1 MNDQY
6 INKRIKE
13 LQKDYHLTFK
23 LSDDL
28 ISDVYKIAYED
39 CLKNNKQNKKE
50 SKQPQQKLQSK
61 PSEKD
66 ILLIKKQIYEDIAN
80 YMEKNHDIIDVWDY
94 INTLRKQIY
103 LDYKEKYEEHKWFP

>member
-23 LSDDL
+23 LTDDL

-50 SKQPQQKLQSK
+50 SKQPQTPQKI
-61 PSEKD
+61 SERD
-66 ILLIKKQIYEDIAN
+66 ILYIKKQIYEDIAN
-80 YMEKNHDIIDVWDY
+80 YMEKNQDLIDIWDY
-94 INTLRKQIY
+94 INTLRKQVY
-103 LDYKEKYEEHKWFP
+103 LDYKEKYEEYRRFP